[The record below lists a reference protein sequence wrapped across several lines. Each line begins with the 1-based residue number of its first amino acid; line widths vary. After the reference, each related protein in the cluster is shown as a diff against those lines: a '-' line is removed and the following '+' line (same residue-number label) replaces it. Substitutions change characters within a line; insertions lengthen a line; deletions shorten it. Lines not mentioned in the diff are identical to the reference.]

1 MSLEENLRNKTLF
14 LVRIQ
19 VMYEDISN
27 NSIIYITQLFYLITF
42 LILKYLR
49 LNLILLYVLIFFR
62 IFIMMIYLK
71 INHGM

>member
-19 VMYEDISN
+19 VMREDISN

-49 LNLILLYVLIFFR
+49 LNLLLPYVLIFFR

-71 INHGM
+71 INHRM

>member
-1 MSLEENLRNKTLF
+1 MSLEENLRNKNLF

-49 LNLILLYVLIFFR
+49 LNLILLYVPIFFR

-71 INHGM
+71 IIHRM